1 MKAGAARRGRDDTL
15 REVAAMRVVAVVA
28 AALGLLPVGTFRLD
42 PAASAVTFVVRD
54 NRGGFRG
61 EARRVEATVQ
71 VEETAAGFSAAVEA
85 RIDARS
91 LTTGLGLRDAQMHR
105 AFLQSDRYPTILF
118 RGSVTPV
125 DPVTGLSF
133 RALVRGRLTI
143 RDVSRE
149 VEFPVRVVALR
160 DAYLAEGGVTVRMSD
175 FGIPLPRF
183 LIFVAEDPV
192 EVTLRL
198 RLQAVP

>member
-1 MKAGAARRGRDDTL
+1 MGARAVTA
-15 REVAAMRVVAVVA
+15 VAAVV
-28 AALGLLPVGTFRLD
+28 LGLLPVGTFVLD

-61 EARRVEATVQ
+61 EARRVEATVR
-71 VEETAAGFSAAVEA
+71 VEETADGFAAAVEA

-105 AFLQSDRYPTILF
+105 DFLQSDRYPAITF
-118 RGSVTPV
+118 RGTAVPAG
-125 DPVTGLSF
+125 PVTGLSF
-133 RALVRGRLTI
+133 RVLVRGRLTI

-149 VEFPVRVVALR
+149 VEFPAQVVALR
-160 DAYLAEGGVTVRMSD
+160 DAYLAEGTVTVRMTD
-175 FGIPLPRF
+175 YGIPIPRF

-198 RLQAVP
+198 RLRAAP